1 MGSGQAIG
9 HKRLEATCSQRAVG
23 LEGVRQEPNEIGLRT
38 QARNVSPARRASVWR
53 ADGQRQHQI
62 LVVTNFAV
70 ENNGLLRLYN
80 LERTCNEV
88 LRGAMSSYTT

>member
-9 HKRLEATCSQRAVG
+9 RKQLEATCSQRAVG
-23 LEGVRQEPNEIGLRT
+23 LEGARQEPNEIDLRT
-38 QARNVSPARRASVWR
+38 QARNVSPARRASVRR

-70 ENNGLLRLYN
+70 ESKGLLRLYN

-88 LRGAMSSYTT
+88 LRGATSSYTT